1 MAAMTTS
8 SKRPYHVVV
17 FGASGFTGQFV
28 VEEVA
33 RTVHEGPDGSL
44 KWAVA
49 GRSRRKLE
57 NVLNHVAN
65 ALGRLCGK

>member
-1 MAAMTTS
+1 MAAVTTS
-8 SKRPYHVVV
+8 CRRPYHVVV

-28 VEEVA
+28 VEEFA
-33 RTVHEGPDGSL
+33 RAVRRGPGGL

-49 GRSRRKLE
+49 GRSRRKVE

-65 ALGRLCGK
+65 ALGRLCEK